1 MLLAL
6 GAEPHVLLVKYF
18 LLFLLPEAVKK
29 IDGTLIH
36 ASIQNTGHRDCT
48 RKKIKELTLQVIVPN
63 HFNLNFLA
71 NQFWIIQEVSS
82 VLF

>member
-6 GAEPHVLLVKYF
+6 GAKPHVLLVKYF
-18 LLFLLPEAVKK
+18 LLFLLPEAIKK

-48 RKKIKELTLQVIVPN
+48 RKKIKDLTLQVIVPN
-63 HFNLNFLA
+63 HFNLYFLA
-71 NQFWIIQEVSS
+71 NLFWIIQEVGY